1 MTARIFF
8 HVQHLLGIGHLKR
21 AAIIARALRRAG
33 FAVDFV
39 SGGAPV
45 GWLDLA
51 GAAFLQLP
59 QAIAADANFS
69 GLLDEAGKPIDD
81 AWRARRRRILMDA
94 FANSKADLLLVE
106 MYPFGRRAFAFE
118 LLPLMEAA
126 KARGIPVAVSLRD
139 VVVARNEPERLRQ
152 IVALVR
158 EHVNMVLVH
167 GDPAL
172 VRLEA
177 SFAAAGEI
185 ADRLAYTGYVA
196 EVAPGLAQEPE
207 GDEVLVSAGG
217 GAVGA
222 PLLEAALAARSMTQA
237 AALPWRLIAGPNLP
251 QARYDALAARLPSGV
266 TLERFREDY
275 PRLLTRCRLSLSQA
289 GYNTMMDILAA
300 GARAVVVPF
309 AEPGETEQTDRARIL
324 AGRGILTLLEAPV
337 SGERLARAID
347 RALSRPRPAA
357 SGIDLG
363 GAAATARLL
372 GSLVGR

>member
-1 MTARIFF
+1 MTVRIFF

-33 FAVDFV
+33 FDVDFV

-45 GWLDLA
+45 ARLDLA
-51 GAAFLQLP
+51 GARFLQLP
-59 QAIAADANFS
+59 PAIAGDAGFTT
-69 GLLDEAGKPIDD
+69 LLDEAGKPIDA
-81 AWRARRRRILMDA
+81 AWKARRRQILLDA
-94 FANSKADLLLVE
+94 FSKATADLLLVE

-126 KARGIPVAVSLRD
+126 NARGIPVAVSLRD
-139 VVVARNEPERLRQ
+139 ILVARNEPERLRE
-152 IVALVR
+152 IVVLVR
-158 EHVNMVLVH
+158 KHVDKVLVH
-167 GDPAL
+167 GDPTL

-177 SFAAAGEI
+177 SFSAVGEI

-222 PLLEAALAARSMTQA
+222 PLLEAALDARPKSRA

-251 QARYDALAARLPSGV
+251 EAAYGALAARLPAGV
-266 TLERFREDY
+266 TLERFREDF
-275 PRLLTRCRLSLSQA
+275 PRLLARCRLSLSQA
-289 GYNTMMDILAA
+289 GYNTVMDILAA
-300 GARAVVVPF
+300 GARALVIPF
-309 AEPGETEQTDRARIL
+309 AEPGETEQTERARIL
-324 AGRGILTLLEAPV
+324 AERGILTLLKPPV
-337 SGERLARAID
+337 AVDRLALAID
-347 RALSRPRPAA
+347 EALSRPRPAA
-357 SGIDLG
+357 AGIDLA

-372 GSLVGR
+372 GSLAGR